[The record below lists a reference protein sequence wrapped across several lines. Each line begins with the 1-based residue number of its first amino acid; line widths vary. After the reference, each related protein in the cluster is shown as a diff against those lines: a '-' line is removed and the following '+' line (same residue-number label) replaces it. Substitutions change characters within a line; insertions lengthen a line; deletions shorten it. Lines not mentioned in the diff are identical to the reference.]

1 MSTKDINNYTIDAII
16 INMNYKLLDLENME
30 ENLNNL
36 YFSEKIEET
45 IEETNEEK
53 NKKQLQQ
60 QQDFNDIKHLGS
72 AIGHYIETKRTN
84 DDNTIQDIYEGL
96 ISQSNIKITQL
107 DSRGSNDSVMS
118 TVIGNLKQTRTDM
131 IEIVTNIYKNSVNK
145 ENTERLLYYLM
156 YIKIILEKIKF
167 FCVKLLSDDIK
178 SKFTII
184 DKIDNICEEWQ
195 KLINKTKESLD
206 DNSINIWEPIYNKIT
221 EYIEETIY
229 QHTETIKKYDNKEK
243 YIEITTKWANSI
255 ITENN
260 EYKRR
265 MLIDIVTQNITRS
278 TKKSL

>member
-45 IEETNEEK
+45 NEEK
-53 NKKQLQQ
+53 NEKQQQQ

-84 DDNTIQDIYEGL
+84 DNNTTQDIYNNL
-96 ISQSNIKITQL
+96 ISLIPNESNIKITSL
-107 DSRGSNDSVMS
+107 GGSNDSVKS
-118 TVIGNLKQTRTDM
+118 IVIDNLKQTRTEM
-131 IEIVTNIYKNSVNK
+131 INIVTNIYKNSVNK

-167 FCVKLLSDDIK
+167 FRISLSDDIK
-178 SKFTII
+178 DKFTTINNIDTII
-184 DKIDNICEEWQ
+184 KEWD
-195 KLINKTKESLD
+195 KLINETKESLD
-206 DNSINIWEPIYNKIT
+206 DNNKNIWEPIYNKIT
-221 EYIEETIY
+221 KYIEETINL
-229 QHTETIKKYDNKEK
+229 HTETIKKYDNKTK